1 MWVVFDHAALEI
13 VAMFHDRNAAESWAK
28 KYKGPTLV
36 YFDSFAV
43 FFKMVPVTEG

>member
-13 VAMFHDRNAAESWAK
+13 VAMFHDKVTAESWAK
-28 KYKGPTLV
+28 KYHGTVQV